1 MSPSANSSTMAQVA
15 DILNSQNS
23 GGSGSVSQSVGAVSQ
38 SVGTISHSVG
48 TVSHSVG
55 AHDGGVGTPPNDTDL
70 IFLPGSNKVML
81 TVQRP
86 VVRAVIQD
94 AIERVHA
101 ALMFSNAFP
110 DVFDTLKLISNALV
124 AAADFNDQATTSG
137 KTRFVSEG

>member
-15 DILNSQNS
+15 DILDSQNS
-23 GGSGSVSQSVGAVSQ
+23 GGSGSVD
-38 SVGTISHSVG
+38 
-48 TVSHSVG
+48 HSVG
-55 AHDGGVGTPPNDTDL
+55 AHDLGVPTPPNDTDL

-110 DVFDTLKLISNALV
+110 DVFDTLKFISDALV
-124 AAADFNDQATTSG
+124 TAADLNDQATNIYHRLKADGLYTSTIG
-137 KTRFVSEG
+137 RIVRDYMLI